1 MWHDGL
7 EVKHERTRT
16 EAGGRLAA
24 QGQRGT
30 CCCVGAS
37 QHPVSCERA
46 PAVRVTSSCMRSS
59 FSALPKEKLKI
70 YIFCENLPEQWH
82 TVNFSIC
89 QAWHRMMHDHTVHV
103 PAKTSNTACAATTS
117 EYRQTQ
123 GKANFL
129 DRFSLR
135 RNKRCQQR
143 HLLQQCLLND
153 DAVMK

>member
-24 QGQRGT
+24 PGQRGT

-46 PAVRVTSSCMRSS
+46 PAVRVTSSCMSSS
-59 FSALPKEKLKI
+59 FSALPKAKLKI

-89 QAWHRMMHDHTVHV
+89 QAWHRMM
-103 PAKTSNTACAATTS
+103 NNLQ
-117 EYRQTQ
+117 YMY
-123 GKANFL
+123 
-129 DRFSLR
+129 LR
-135 RNKRCQQR
+135 RPATLPVQPRRANTGR
-143 HLLQQCLLND
+143 HEERPIFWTDFLFAETNGANSDICCSG
-153 DAVMK
+153 AC